1 MAGKDDESRSTNALL
16 AEILEVMRRM
26 DGRLKVQDERIG
38 LLETTVAIRKQ
49 DGATLSRIETNT
61 LSQLSADAYSPTTI
75 RQLVPKLNAAAKF
88 GVRKPDESYGRRSS
102 VWTDHQ
108 DVLNQLRRES
118 ALGRHDESGANAM
131 HRSNSVGR
139 GIFKQKMWDTLSL
152 PPLDAEQTRASI
164 DMTIDHST
172 SYAQYP
178 PPQGWISTKISGR
191 LLDIQ
196 YGLPEAEKLW
206 NSYVGDSWTIP
217 PDGRVE
223 LSFQKHLLERL
234 EKDQAV
240 NLLKLLGEVTNK
252 LEYQNPNDRAKRGSF
267 RVSDFDIDPNYE
279 ESGMDYRS
287 EFFTGMYKSRPISS
301 LRKDRLTPPTTA
313 SWKRMM

>member
-1 MAGKDDESRSTNALL
+1 
-16 AEILEVMRRM
+16 
-26 DGRLKVQDERIG
+26 
-38 LLETTVAIRKQ
+38 LLETTVATRKQ
-49 DGATLSRIETNT
+49 DGATRSRIETNT

-75 RQLVPKLNAAAKF
+75 GQLIPKLNEAANF
-88 GVRKPDESYGRRSS
+88 GVRKSDESYGRRSS

-118 ALGRHDESGANAM
+118 AHGRQDESGANAM

-152 PPLDAEQTRASI
+152 PPLDAEQTRTSI
-164 DMTIDHST
+164 DMTVYHSA

-240 NLLKLLGEVTNK
+240 NLLKLLAEVTNK